1 MIIDKLE
8 ALIHPEIDR
17 LGFILWGIE
26 IIGGTENN
34 QAMTVRIY
42 IDHEHGISLDDCQQV
57 SETVSTLLDVEVFFS
72 NPYVLEVSSPGT
84 NRRVFNASQAQ
95 SLIGFEVKV
104 RLIHA
109 NNNNRRKFKGVITQV
124 VDDKVMLETETG
136 PINFSFDNVDKMR
149 VVPKL

>member
-34 QAMTVRIY
+34 NATTVRIY

-57 SETVSTLLDVEVFFS
+57 SESVSTLLDVEVFFP

-84 NRRVFNASQAQ
+84 NRRVFNAAQAQ

-104 RLIHA
+104 RLIHT
-109 NNNNRRKFKGVITQV
+109 NDNNRRKFKGVITQV
-124 VDDKVMLETETG
+124 VNDTVMLETETG